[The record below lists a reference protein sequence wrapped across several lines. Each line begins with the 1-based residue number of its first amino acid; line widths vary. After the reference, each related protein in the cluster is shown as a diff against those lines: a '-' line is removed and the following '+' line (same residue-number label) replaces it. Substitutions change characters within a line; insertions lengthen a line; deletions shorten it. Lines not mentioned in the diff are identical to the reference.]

1 MSHDPN
7 GRTERDQR
15 LNEVLA
21 AYLEAVEA
29 GQEPD
34 QQEWLAR
41 YPDLAALGGSVG
53 FSRVKGASAGPARRT
68 WTLSVSMSPP
78 RTEANTKAADR
89 RRIARTLKHT
99 AIEFLPGCSWRLL

>member
-7 GRTERDQR
+7 GRTEHDQR

-53 FSRVKGASAGPARRT
+53 SSRVKGASTGAAARRGAAS
-68 WTLSVSMSPP
+68 WSRRSWLAKKSASS
-78 RTEANTKAADR
+78 EAR
-89 RRIARTLKHT
+89 S
-99 AIEFLPGCSWRLL
+99 G